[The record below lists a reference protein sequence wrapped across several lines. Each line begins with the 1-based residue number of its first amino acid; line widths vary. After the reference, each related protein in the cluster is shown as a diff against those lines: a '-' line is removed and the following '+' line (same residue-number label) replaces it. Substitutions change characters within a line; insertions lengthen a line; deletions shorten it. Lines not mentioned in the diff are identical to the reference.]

1 MLHRL
6 RKIDFREKDTRDRQ
20 NVYRSC
26 AEQTHAR
33 GAIDIL
39 KVFFVCFSVKLYSE
53 LLHRFT
59 VFAPTLSLLCR
70 ITGTRTRSLP
80 VRNAASFI
88 LPVPYVSDFSITA
101 ARYFTDNLRVA
112 NGVHNE
118 AEMAWYSDGP
128 RICLHSVPSPSSFFW
143 SPNTRLSLPSSP
155 IFLLP
160 ASGEKTRSTTS
171 TLRSPLNWLLCI
183 INFVRLPG
191 C

>member
-1 MLHRL
+1 MR
-6 RKIDFREKDTRDRQ
+6 RIR
-20 NVYRSC
+20 
-26 AEQTHAR
+26 
-33 GAIDIL
+33 AIDQ
-39 KVFFVCFSVKLYSE
+39 VFIDHVQSKSVRSHRPPESFLCFSVKLYSE
-53 LLHRFT
+53 LLHRFL
-59 VFAPTLSLLCR
+59 VFALILSLLRR

-143 SPNTRLSLPSSP
+143 SPNTRL
-155 IFLLP
+155 LLP
-160 ASGEKTRSTTS
+160 VSDFLTASGEGKNAIDR
-171 TLRSPLNWLLCI
+171 
-183 INFVRLPG
+183 
-191 C
+191 